1 MMMKTCTAVLVSVCF
16 CVAGGVVTVIPLP
29 SALLEDS
36 LREGNYVVQLTS
48 TDMVSLEGMRRA
60 LPDLFHC
67 ATNATSIFKSRSR
80 QILQA
85 SPPGSNV
92 ACVCSDSCGASGTQ
106 PCNCV
111 ATWCER
117 LRIELQA
124 DAGFDLAT
132 PEEIVAVLP
141 AYVFSAPPP
150 DDERISNPMSITPTG
165 GVLTVSLGASTP
177 QENITIA
184 GDDLIR
190 GPINLTLTLMGET
203 WKQKFP
209 PQSVVS
215 DVSMVDEPFGFESF
229 RTKILP
235 DLVRVGPVNVMH
247 ITLQQAEDYL
257 LLNHDRETLTFG
269 GGSSVAPLL
278 FESGLSLRSHANV
291 FINKPVN
298 LTCSFPFAS
307 TCSGCVDGYYGLLC
321 SKCPG
326 NGDTCS
332 GNAECLAGAKKCS
345 DGCHDG
351 MQGTGLC
358 TCLIGWG
365 GASCDT
371 MTTEAL
377 TSAASSSVAVGS
389 LLMEIAAGGSPA
401 APITAITQLQFI
413 VLLGIQQCSPV
424 RVRALASSVTW
435 ILNPFYGSIYAE
447 YHVSEDILHMR
458 QSYAIL
464 FTSYVVHILLIL
476 ALYLYQKKN
485 GWSFLDTQDFLWFP
499 NLQVLITLLL
509 LCNSVSSSAGVLT
522 ENGGNWLDGLLAAL
536 LLVAY
541 LFVLPIATFWFLN
554 RSLRSRPTPKTEFL
568 SRNVANS
575 PRNAARIVYTS
586 KRAEKM
592 PAALAYFLPSGF
604 WTSLH
609 LPDRGFFNRWSLLF
623 DEYRARRSMFMIVQ
637 VVKLLLYSATLG
649 TRVSSHELCETK
661 MFILTGFVCVFAF
674 VISWQQP
681 FNSLGS
687 NILHGLIAWCNA
699 GVCISI
705 LSELRGGGEGKA
717 HIFLIANTCLLIVS
731 AIWNFVV
738 FVLGKTVYKV
748 RHVQLGSTATPS
760 PQNRSELSDYTTI
773 TPRTTETATLHVA
786 SRAFWLSAHR
796 QSDIPA
802 LVAVQAT
809 HVGEIQVKMKRG
821 GYETMWLELRG
832 PHLLYYKSAA
842 EATDPLGG
850 ADLASCR
857 AEYKSK
863 KKKVVITDLVYDE
876 DSCCLR
882 AKNATDLEGWFKA
895 VQSVASPSC
904 GLLADG
910 PILSTNLIS
919 RYVEIGSLGRGAYGE
934 VVKVRGIETGK
945 EYALK
950 RLHAR
955 TGNEL
960 PRILNEISVLQLLRH
975 PFLVSLVEAIEDKG
989 TMHLIMTLLSGGDLG
1004 MHLKEKGSLT
1014 REQVVFYT
1022 AQVVLALDHLHANG
1036 VLYRD
1041 LKPANI
1047 VLDSVVNG
1055 NAVLT
1060 DMGIA
1065 TMGLNASTFCGTP
1078 YYLAPEVVRY
1088 NSYNQ
1093 SVDWWALGVVVY
1105 ELLFGVTP
1113 FAAEEMTV
1121 TFQLI
1126 EMRNPIFP
1134 AGRDDDAED
1143 LVSKLLVKK
1152 PEKRLT
1158 SPKKI
1163 KKHRF
1168 YDSISFDALLS
1179 GHLRPPDMAALQ
1191 ASPEDRQD
1199 AFPARS
1205 EKTASVSRMSHLS
1218 HVYSDTGSQRSTRAL
1233 SPFPAQTKYL
1243 SGAKR
1248 SGTNAGPVSAV
1259 VPPFTTADTSAY
1271 YLQQTPYTVS
1281 GSLSPLIPSNLY
1293 LATTDP
1299 SGSFCTSLPNAS
1311 LDCPPRDNPIDSI
1324 FGDKSER
1331 SVRSQSEKRGPGTE
1345 SSRLSIPDQ
1354 INTVAETSPGF
1365 FSQETEMKTISTTSV
1380 GLPS

>member
-1 MMMKTCTAVLVSVCF
+1 
-16 CVAGGVVTVIPLP
+16 
-29 SALLEDS
+29 
-36 LREGNYVVQLTS
+36 
-48 TDMVSLEGMRRA
+48 
-60 LPDLFHC
+60 
-67 ATNATSIFKSRSR
+67 
-80 QILQA
+80 
-85 SPPGSNV
+85 
-92 ACVCSDSCGASGTQ
+92 
-106 PCNCV
+106 
-111 ATWCER
+111 
-117 LRIELQA
+117 
-124 DAGFDLAT
+124 
-132 PEEIVAVLP
+132 
-141 AYVFSAPPP
+141 
-150 DDERISNPMSITPTG
+150 MSITPTG

-738 FVLGKTVYKV
+738 FVLGKTVYK
-748 RHVQLGSTATPS
+748 
-760 PQNRSELSDYTTI
+760 
-773 TPRTTETATLHVA
+773 
-786 SRAFWLSAHR
+786 
-796 QSDIPA
+796 
-802 LVAVQAT
+802 
-809 HVGEIQVKMKRG
+809 
-821 GYETMWLELRG
+821 
-832 PHLLYYKSAA
+832 
-842 EATDPLGG
+842 ATDPLGG

-1331 SVRSQSEKRGPGTE
+1331 SV
-1345 SSRLSIPDQ
+1345 
-1354 INTVAETSPGF
+1354 
-1365 FSQETEMKTISTTSV
+1365 
-1380 GLPS
+1380 